1 MTELPH
7 STSAS
12 PDARQIALDRLAA
25 SRLRLRDQLLDVS
38 PSREDHR
45 EPGML
50 PLPRRLRALWRSARR
65 QLRGSPLA
73 LMAVGSLQS
82 WWQRHPWR
90 VTGELLARE
99 LHGALTPA
107 VRRHPLAAA
116 LLAGGL
122 GLALMRCRP
131 WRWPLVANQ
140 FRPLPGRIGHWLMH
154 QLTQAP
160 GQALLSSLLL
170 WVSAN
175 ADTRSRPAPTG
186 SGQEP
191 T

>member
-1 MTELPH
+1 MTEFAQ
-7 STSAS
+7 TTNAA
-12 PDARQIALDRLAA
+12 PDARLIALERLAA
-25 SRLRLRDQLLDVS
+25 SRLRLRDQLLDVP
-38 PSREDHR
+38 PSRKDQP

-50 PLPRRLRALWRSARR
+50 LPRRLRALWRSARR
-65 QLRGSPLA
+65 HLRGSPLA

-90 VTGELLARE
+90 ITGELLARE

-107 VRRHPLAAA
+107 VRRHPLATA

-140 FRPLPGRIGHWLMH
+140 FRPLPSRIGHWLMH

-170 WVSAN
+170 WLSAN
-175 ADTRSRPAPTG
+175 AGTRSRPEPTG
-186 SGQEP
+186 SSQEP
-191 T
+191 V